1 MDVTS
6 MLNYYKNIQ
15 DVTNVSSAENKEKA
29 TNVAGKEGDAAD
41 FTKLLNEEITELNR
55 NAELTSALD
64 KTVITGIGNLTEL
77 SMDMLRTSSG
87 QKVLSELVNGQFASI
102 VTDDSFD
109 KDEASVAEQIL
120 GKDDSDTAT
129 LQELV
134 AKMEDIL

>member
-15 DVTNVSSAENKEKA
+15 DVTNVSSVESKEKA
-29 TNVAGKEGDAAD
+29 ANVSGKESDAAD

-102 VTDDSFD
+102 VTDDSSD
-109 KDEASVAEQIL
+109 KDDPSVAEQIL

-134 AKMEDIL
+134 AKMEDML

>member
-6 MLNYYKNIQ
+6 MLNYYRDIQ
-15 DVTNVSSAENKEKA
+15 DTTSVSSVESKTAALRTGEK
-29 TNVAGKEGDAAD
+29 GSEEAD

-55 NAELTSALD
+55 NAELASALD

-102 VTDDSFD
+102 VTDDSSDDDD
-109 KDEASVAEQIL
+109 KSVAEQIL
-120 GKDDSDTAT
+120 NNDNNDTTT

-134 AKMEDIL
+134 AKMEDML